1 MYLAY
6 PPGQDSSQHQGH
18 QVDRKEALTFP
29 GCWHLQKFPKY
40 QLTRLTSGKFIK
52 YSIGRFATDNFNIAY
67 GIEKCANILKITI
80 GELLFLKGIVS
91 SNYDRIH
98 MATKVVSVSQQL

>member
-40 QLTRLTSGKFIK
+40 QLTRLTSGTKFIK
-52 YSIGRFATDNFNIAY
+52 YSIGRFATDNFNIEQNKTFY
-67 GIEKCANILKITI
+67 FTLKFRQKIPFALI
-80 GELLFLKGIVS
+80 LFLF
-91 SNYDRIH
+91 
-98 MATKVVSVSQQL
+98 LLE